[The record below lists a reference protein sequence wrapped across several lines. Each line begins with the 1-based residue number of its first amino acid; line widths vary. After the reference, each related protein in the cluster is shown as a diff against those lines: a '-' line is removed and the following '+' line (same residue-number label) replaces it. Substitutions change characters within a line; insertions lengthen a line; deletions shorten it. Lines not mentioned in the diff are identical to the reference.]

1 MKRMKKRIF
10 SIFFCSF
17 LCLSLLT
24 GCQLGVRTTAPEEE
38 GPVTVY
44 AVDMD
49 SQENQATLRE
59 HRDYGLTEYSF
70 LKNYN
75 NSVDSSRKLEVQLF
89 ADAETMN
96 QQISTEVLSGG
107 GPDLFLFRDSTLPY
121 FQKYANQGVFAD
133 LDEYLQGSG
142 YEESQF
148 QQTGFDYGK
157 VNEKQKFVPLEY
169 GIPVCI
175 TLQSLAEE
183 YGLDEI
189 GEQLNYQNYYEL
201 LSKTNTMG
209 IPIFEEYKEYD
220 FHLFWF
226 NELDSFRYRMI
237 PAFINEE
244 RRAGQFTSPLFQES
258 IEHYREVV
266 ENQRGRDAFFTAY
279 GNLQVVGL
287 AEGNLLFYNDPVMSD
302 MQLMNIFL
310 DEYFSF
316 VENGKYK
323 KLLDDKPLI
332 YPIKEYNGEDY
343 SAYVGRMMAINDN
356 SNRKNKAWEVID
368 YALSPSFQN
377 SGDSSASLGLS
388 PVSIEGQRRNKEML
402 LNINSEQLAVM
413 KDFIDRYYELLNSV
427 TKCDCLMYNSMYVQ
441 EVFDPLY
448 VEYEN
453 GTKTLDEFVK
463 ELQNKTGLYLKEQN

>member
-1 MKRMKKRIF
+1 MKCMKKRIF
-10 SIFFCSF
+10 SFVLASIF
-17 LCLSLLT
+17 CLSLLT
-24 GCQLGVRTTAPEEE
+24 GCQLGIRTAAPEEE

-44 AVDMD
+44 AVDM
-49 SQENQATLRE
+49 SLKENVEKLHEQ
-59 HRDYGLTEYSF
+59 RDYDLSEFAFIT
-70 LKNYN
+70 KYN
-75 NSVDSSRKLEVQLF
+75 NSVDSGRKVDVQLF
-89 ADAETMN
+89 TDAETMN
-96 QQISTEVLSGG
+96 RQISTEVLSGG

-121 FQKYANQGVFAD
+121 FQKYASQGVFAD

-148 QQTGFDYGK
+148 QQTVFDYGK
-157 VNEKQKFVPLEY
+157 VNGKQKFVPLEY

-189 GEQLNYQNYYEL
+189 GKQLNYQNYYEL

-209 IPIFEEYKEYD
+209 ISISEEYD
-220 FHLFWF
+220 FNLFWF
-226 NELDSFRYRMI
+226 SELDSFRYRMV

-244 RRAGQFTSPLFQES
+244 RKEGQFTSPLFQEA
-258 IEHYREVV
+258 IEDYKEVV
-266 ENQRGRDAFFTAY
+266 ENQRGRDAFLTAF
-279 GNLQVVGL
+279 GTARERAL
-287 AEGNLLFYNDPVMSD
+287 AEKKLLFYNDPIMSD
-302 MQLMNIFL
+302 MQLMNVFI
-310 DEYFSF
+310 DKYF
-316 VENGKYK
+316 VYGEQEGYK
-323 KLLDDKPLI
+323 ELMNDKPLI

-377 SGDSSASLGLS
+377 SMVDADYSAGLN
-388 PVSIEGQRRNKEML
+388 PVSLEGQQRNKEML
-402 LNINSEQLAVM
+402 LNINSEQRAVM

-453 GTKTLDEFVK
+453 GKKTLDEFVK

>member
-1 MKRMKKRIF
+1 MKKKIICLMT
-10 SIFFCSF
+10 SVI

-24 GCQLGVRTTAPEEE
+24 GCQLGSRTTAPEEE

-44 AVDMD
+44 AVDM
-49 SQENQATLRE
+49 SLPENVENLRE
-59 HRDYGLTEYSF
+59 QRDYELTEYAF
-70 LKNYN
+70 IEDYN
-75 NSVDSSRKLEVQLF
+75 NSVDGSRQIEVQLF

-96 QQISTEVLSGG
+96 RQISTEVLSGG
-107 GPDLFLFRDSTLPY
+107 GPDLFLFRDSTLPH
-121 FQKYANQGVFAD
+121 FQKYAGQGVFAD

-148 QQTGFDYGK
+148 QQTVYDYGK
-157 VNEKQKFVPLEY
+157 VNGKQKFVPLEY

-183 YGLDEI
+183 YGLEEI

-226 NELDSFRYRMI
+226 NELDSFRYRML
-237 PAFINEE
+237 PSFINEE
-244 RRAGQFTSPLFQES
+244 RRAGQFTSPLFQGA
-258 IEHYREVV
+258 IENYKEVV
-266 ENQRGRDAFFTAY
+266 ENQRGRDAFFTAF
-279 GNLQVVGL
+279 GNLQVGGL
-287 AEGNLLFYNDPVMSD
+287 INRSLLFYNDPIMSD
-302 MQLMNIFL
+302 ILLSNWFV
-310 DEYFSF
+310 DGYFISHQTT
-316 VENGKYK
+316 EEPM
-323 KLLDDKPLI
+323 DDTFLI
-332 YPIKEYNGEDY
+332 YPIKEYNGKDY

-377 SGDSSASLGLS
+377 SMVDTDYSVGLN
-388 PVSIEGQRRNKEML
+388 PVSLEGQQRNKEML
-402 LNINSEQLAVM
+402 LNMNSEQRALM

-427 TKCDCLMYNSMYVQ
+427 TKCDCLTYNSMYVQ

-448 VEYEN
+448 LEYES
-453 GTKTLDEFVK
+453 GEKTLDEFVK

>member
-1 MKRMKKRIF
+1 MRRMKKRIF
-10 SIFFCSF
+10 SFVLASV

-44 AVDMD
+44 AVDM
-49 SQENQATLRE
+49 SLKENVEKLHEQ
-59 HRDYGLTEYSF
+59 RDYDLSEFAFIT
-70 LKNYN
+70 KYN
-75 NSVDSSRKLEVQLF
+75 NSVDSGRKVDVQLF
-89 ADAETMN
+89 TDAETMN
-96 QQISTEVLSGG
+96 RQISTEVLSGG

-121 FQKYANQGVFAD
+121 FQKYASQGVFAD

-148 QQTGFDYGK
+148 QQTVFDYGK

-209 IPIFEEYKEYD
+209 ISISEEYD
-220 FHLFWF
+220 FNLFWF
-226 NELDSFRYRMI
+226 NELDSLRYRMLPI
-237 PAFINEE
+237 YIDEE
-244 RRAGQFTSPLFQES
+244 RGKGRFTSPEFQEA
-258 IEHYREVV
+258 IENYKEVV
-266 ENQRGRDAFFTAY
+266 ENQRGRDAFFTAF
-279 GNLQVVGL
+279 GTAAISAL
-287 AEGNLLFYNDPVMSD
+287 ADKHLLFYNDPIMSD
-302 MQLMNIFL
+302 MQLINIFIDKYFL
-310 DEYFSF
+310 YGEDE
-316 VENGKYK
+316 KYK

-377 SGDSSASLGLS
+377 SMVDDDYSTGLN
-388 PVSIEGQRRNKEML
+388 PVSLEGQQRNKEML
-402 LNINSEQLAVM
+402 LNINSEQRAVM

-448 VEYEN
+448 VEYES
-453 GTKTLDEFVK
+453 GTKTLDEFIQ

>member
-1 MKRMKKRIF
+1 MEKRLL
-10 SIFFCSF
+10 SILLCSI
-17 LCLSLLT
+17 LCLGLFT

-44 AVDMD
+44 AVDM
-49 SQENQATLRE
+49 SLKENATKLYE
-59 HRDYGLTEYSF
+59 QRDYELTEYAF
-70 LKNYN
+70 IEDYN
-75 NSVDSSRKLEVQLF
+75 NSMDSSRKLEVQLF

-96 QQISTEVLSGG
+96 RQISTEVLSGG

-121 FQKYANQGVFAD
+121 FQKYANQGVFGD

-148 QQTGFDYGK
+148 QQTVFDYGK

-175 TLQSLAEE
+175 TLQWLAEE
-183 YGLDEI
+183 YGLEKI

-201 LSKTNTMG
+201 LSKTDTMG
-209 IPIFEEYKEYD
+209 ISISEEYD
-220 FHLFWF
+220 FNLFWF
-226 NELDSFRYRMI
+226 SELDSFRYRML

-244 RRAGQFTSPLFQES
+244 RKEGQFTSPLFQEA
-258 IEHYREVV
+258 IEDYKKVV
-266 ENQRGRDAFFTAY
+266 ENQRGRDAFLIAFGTAAISA
-279 GNLQVVGL
+279 L
-287 AEGNLLFYNDPVMSD
+287 ADKHLLFYNDPIMSD
-302 MQLMNIFL
+302 MQLINIFIDKYFL
-310 DEYFSF
+310 YGEDE
-316 VENGKYK
+316 KYK

-343 SAYVGRMMAINDN
+343 SAYVGRMIAINDN

-377 SGDSSASLGLS
+377 SMVDDDYSTGLN
-388 PVSIEGQRRNKEML
+388 PVSLEGQQRNKEML
-402 LNINSEQLAVM
+402 LNINSEQRAVM

-427 TKCDCLMYNSMYVQ
+427 TKCDCLTYNAMYVQ

-453 GTKTLDEFVK
+453 GKKTLDEFVK

>member
-1 MKRMKKRIF
+1 MKKK
-10 SIFFCSF
+10 FFGIGMSAI

-24 GCQLGVRTTAPEEE
+24 GCQLGSRTTGLKEE

-44 AVDMD
+44 AVDID
-49 SQENQATLRE
+49 SQENQEVLQE
-59 HRDYGLTEYSF
+59 QRDYELTEYAF
-70 LKNYN
+70 IEDYN
-75 NSVDSSRKLEVQLF
+75 NSVDGSRKIEVQLF

-96 QQISTEVLSGG
+96 QQIFTEVLSGG

-148 QQTGFDYGK
+148 QQTVFDYGK

-209 IPIFEEYKEYD
+209 IPILEEYEEYD
-220 FHLFWF
+220 FNLFWF
-226 NELDSFRYRMI
+226 SELDSFRYRMI

-244 RRAGQFTSPLFQES
+244 GKTGKFILPMFQEA
-258 IEHYREVV
+258 IENYREVV
-266 ENQRGRDAFFTAY
+266 ENQRGRDAFFTVF
-279 GNLQVVGL
+279 GNLKVSAL
-287 AEGNLLFYNDPVMSD
+287 INKSLLFYNDPIMSD
-302 MQLMNIFL
+302 TQLMNIFL
-310 DEYFSF
+310 DQYFSF
-316 VENGKYK
+316 AKDEKYK
-323 KLLDDKPLI
+323 ELLDDKPLI
-332 YPIKEYNGEDY
+332 YPIREYNGEDY

-356 SNRKNKAWEVID
+356 STRKNKAWEVID

-377 SGDSSASLGLS
+377 SGDSSTSLGLN
-388 PVSIEGQRRNKEML
+388 PVSLEGQQRNKEML
-402 LNINSEQLAVM
+402 LNINSEQRTIM

-453 GTKTLDEFVK
+453 GKKTLDEFVK

>member
-1 MKRMKKRIF
+1 MKKKLF
-10 SIFFCSF
+10 GFVLASV
-17 LCLSLLT
+17 LGLSLLT
-24 GCQLGVRTTAPEEE
+24 GCQLGIRTTAPEEE

-44 AVDMD
+44 VVDMD

-96 QQISTEVLSGG
+96 RQISTEVLSGG
-107 GPDLFLFRDSTLPY
+107 GPDLFLFQDSTLPY

-148 QQTGFDYGK
+148 QQTVFNYGK
-157 VNEKQKFVPLEY
+157 VNGKQKFVPLEY

-183 YGLDEI
+183 YGLDGM

-209 IPIFEEYKEYD
+209 IPISEEYD
-220 FHLFWF
+220 FNLFWF

-244 RRAGQFTSPLFQES
+244 RKEGQFTSPLFQES
-258 IEHYREVV
+258 IEHYKKVI

-279 GNLQVVGL
+279 GNLQVGAL
-287 AEGNLLFYNDPVMSD
+287 EEKSLLFYNDPIMSD

-310 DEYFSF
+310 KEYFMFEELKSD
-316 VENGKYK
+316 V
-323 KLLDDKPLI
+323 PLI

-356 SNRKNKAWEVID
+356 SSRKNKAWEVID
-368 YALSPSFQN
+368 YALSPNFQN
-377 SGDSSASLGLS
+377 SMVDDDYSTGLN
-388 PVSIEGQRRNKEML
+388 PVSLEGQQRNKEALM
-402 LNINSEQLAVM
+402 NINAEQRSMM
-413 KDFIDRYYELLNSV
+413 KDFTDRYYELLNSV

-448 VEYEN
+448 LEYES